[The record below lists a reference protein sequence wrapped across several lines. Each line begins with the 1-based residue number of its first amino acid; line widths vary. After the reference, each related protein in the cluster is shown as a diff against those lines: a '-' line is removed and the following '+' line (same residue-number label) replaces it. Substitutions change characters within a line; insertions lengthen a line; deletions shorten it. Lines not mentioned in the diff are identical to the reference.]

1 MDFQGKIEKTRR
13 YAALLASADVIFYTL
28 PWLMVL
34 VVLGTITQKE
44 LGLYEATEKYF
55 NSIILWL
62 GPIPT
67 PGGLA
72 TIGFIAISLLIK
84 FIFFSKWNRDQAG
97 IIITHLGIL
106 LLLLGGLLTASLSR
120 EGFMIIPEGRNI
132 DSVSDYHQRV
142 MSITPE
148 NGETI
153 FFQFDALEKDQDIEI
168 ENLGINIKILER
180 CNNCSAQAPSGKYK
194 NLKGLAQNMELF
206 PIPSEKEKEINFS
219 GAILEVKSAH
229 TPKEDGTY
237 IVMEDIPKNPVF
249 TTDLGETEISLGRA
263 KTRLPFS
270 ITLQDFRKIDY
281 PGTVKAREFESDLI
295 IQDGNISWPIT
306 IRMNEPLRYKGYTFY
321 QSSFEQRPDIEV
333 TVLSVVKNAG
343 RAFPYISTLVIFLG
357 LLIHF
362 IIRMHNQKEKTS

>member
-1 MDFQGKIEKTRR
+1 
-13 YAALLASADVIFYTL
+13 
-28 PWLMVL
+28 
-34 VVLGTITQKE
+34 
-44 LGLYEATEKYF
+44 
-55 NSIILWL
+55 
-62 GPIPT
+62 
-67 PGGLA
+67 
-72 TIGFIAISLLIK
+72 
-84 FIFFSKWNRDQAG
+84 
-97 IIITHLGIL
+97 
-106 LLLLGGLLTASLSR
+106 
-120 EGFMIIPEGRNI
+120 
-132 DSVSDYHQRV
+132 
-142 MSITPE
+142 
-148 NGETI
+148 
-153 FFQFDALEKDQDIEI
+153 
-168 ENLGINIKILER
+168 
-180 CNNCSAQAPSGKYK
+180 
-194 NLKGLAQNMELF
+194 
-206 PIPSEKEKEINFS
+206 
-219 GAILEVKSAH
+219 
-229 TPKEDGTY
+229 
-237 IVMEDIPKNPVF
+237 MEDIPKNPVF